1 MPICSDATDDAVGG
15 GGAGEGV
22 SAPAKG
28 VLGRDIV
35 DGEELRIFADDF
47 RDRLGRGEPVLPPP
61 PPPPLLFWDEARSE
75 VTDAFFWREE
85 LLLSSLRDP
94 ELGVLRGAGVR

>member
-61 PPPPLLFWDEARSE
+61 PPPLLFEDEARSE